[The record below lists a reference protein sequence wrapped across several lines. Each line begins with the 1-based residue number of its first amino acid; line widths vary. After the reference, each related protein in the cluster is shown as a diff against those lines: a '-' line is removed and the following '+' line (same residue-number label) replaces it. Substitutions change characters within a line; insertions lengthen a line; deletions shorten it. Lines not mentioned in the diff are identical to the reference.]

1 MSDATTRPLD
11 APRLSWVDLYPP
23 VWSQPYLRLA
33 RADRPIG
40 TWLLFWPCAFAA
52 LLATT
57 QGAGPWTT
65 VWHLVLFLIGS
76 AVMRGAG
83 CTYNDIVDRDIDAKV
98 ARTAGRPIPSGQ
110 VGVPAAIAF
119 LIAQLLAGLIVLLQ
133 FNTFTIWLGLA
144 SMIPVAVYPFMK
156 RFTQWPQA
164 VLGLAFN
171 WGALVGWSAAT
182 GSLGLAPV
190 LLYLGCWAWTMG
202 YDTIYAHQDKE
213 DDALVGVGSSA
224 LALGDWTKPALAAFY
239 GAALVLWQLA
249 GVMCGL
255 SWAFYVGLALA
266 AAHFT
271 WQTLSVR
278 LDDASSCLFV
288 FRSNRDLGALMTVSV
303 LAGVLA

>member
-1 MSDATTRPLD
+1 MSDASPRPLD
-11 APRLSWVDLYPP
+11 APPQSWVDIYVPLR
-23 VWSQPYLRLA
+23 WRPYLRLA

-52 LLATT
+52 LLVTT
-57 QGAGPWTT
+57 QAPSIWATL
-65 VWHLVLFLIGS
+65 WHLVLFLIGS

-110 VGVPAAIAF
+110 VGLAAAVAF
-119 LIAQLLAGLIVLLQ
+119 LIAQLLIGLIVLLQ
-133 FNTFTIWLGLA
+133 FNAFTIWLGLA
-144 SMIPVAVYPFMK
+144 SMIPVAIYPFMK

-182 GSLGLAPV
+182 GSLSLAPV

-213 DDALVGVGSSA
+213 DDALVGVGSTA
-224 LALGDWTKPALAAFY
+224 LALGDWTKPALAGFY
-239 GAALVLWQLA
+239 GAAALLWLSA
-249 GVMCGL
+249 GWFCGL
-255 SWAFYVGLALA
+255 SWPFYLGLALA
-266 AAHFT
+266 AGHLA

-278 LDDASSCLFV
+278 LDDATSCLTV
-288 FRSNRDLGALMTVSV
+288 FRSNRDLGAIVTAAI
-303 LAGVLA
+303 LAGVLV